1 MINLELLLLAM
12 VTYSLLRN
20 EGADNDD
27 NVQLSEQLKM
37 KFSIMAI
44 NNRIGDQSAVSKA
57 LLVIAQ
63 RLLSEQLRS
72 LDGGENEGPAVVSSA
87 ASDHQL
93 IDSTAAAKTKKKKA
107 IAAAAKKKKR
117 NRRNKAAAK
126 YKGTKLMSCLGG
138 GIISLFMMAALFG
151 SITTLIS
158 LSLIHQSDGSSEG
171 KASPTLPPS
180 TSTSLRQR
188 DLQSSNVAS
197 TSPSSV
203 SPSAAVVQA
212 PIFSPAD
219 VSNPPVNTFDK
230 SAPSTCFDT
239 PNWVDYYGLVCD
251 NYEVIDEP
259 GCPQL
264 GSLHEGNMGV
274 AKDNCCYCGGGSHTL
289 PPTTSPKSMCN
300 DTSGWYNFEGYDC
313 SWYEVFDDPGC
324 PKYGN
329 QTADNSSTAK
339 GSAKDN
345 CCYCQN
351 AVVSTLVSKS

>member
-1 MINLELLLLAM
+1 
-12 VTYSLLRN
+12 
-20 EGADNDD
+20 
-27 NVQLSEQLKM
+27 
-37 KFSIMAI
+37 
-44 NNRIGDQSAVSKA
+44 
-57 LLVIAQ
+57 
-63 RLLSEQLRS
+63 
-72 LDGGENEGPAVVSSA
+72 
-87 ASDHQL
+87 
-93 IDSTAAAKTKKKKA
+93 
-107 IAAAAKKKKR
+107 
-117 NRRNKAAAK
+117 
-126 YKGTKLMSCLGG
+126 MSCLGG